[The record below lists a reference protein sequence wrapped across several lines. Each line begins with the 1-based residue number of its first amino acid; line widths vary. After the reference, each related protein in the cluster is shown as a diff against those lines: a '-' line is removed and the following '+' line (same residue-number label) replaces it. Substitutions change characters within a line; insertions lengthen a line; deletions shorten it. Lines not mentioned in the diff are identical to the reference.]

1 LLTGP
6 TMPWVARALRVAIP
20 EEPRDLDVES
30 APLDRV
36 AADLLQVSVTG
47 RSLLHGVE
55 VAELRLPAG
64 AAVSL
69 VVREGQ
75 TLVPDPRMV
84 LRHGDDLLVV
94 AARRVRDE
102 TERRLQAVSRAGRL
116 ARWHD
121 G

>member
-1 LLTGP
+1 
-6 TMPWVARALRVAIP
+6 
-20 EEPRDLDVES
+20 
-30 APLDRV
+30 
-36 AADLLQVSVTG
+36 
-47 RSLLHGVE
+47 VE

-102 TERRLQAVSRAGRL
+102 TERRLQAVSHGGRL
-116 ARWHD
+116 ARWH
-121 G
+121 GTTVAEGR